1 MSERECVLGCTVPDL
16 HYATCDWYGVA
27 DAQAE
32 LARRAGVDVC
42 AGCAPTPAR
51 DGVMVCDRCYRRMRG
66 HIDNAA
72 DLVGRL
78 RSLADPRKAMV
89 YDAMRS
95 SSGKGAEAPA
105 ATPAD
110 LIDASEDVMRSL
122 RSWAVFVDPRSGV
135 VGGMPAGAGS
145 LAAYD
150 YARSCANVILGDLD
164 RIANNAEDVKQL
176 AEAVLTRHPVD
187 EDGIRPFWSIVDAVS
202 RYRLE
207 RPHAA
212 HVVDADADETLEVS
226 AVAEWRDRLITKDE
240 AILPRYAGS
249 LATLKRWRADEGLVP
264 RAITQGPMGRV
275 TWFRESEVLE
285 IRAKMRARVGRPRS
299 ASRAA
304 HAKR

>member
-1 MSERECVLGCTVPDL
+1 MSERGCELGCTVPDL
-16 HYATCDWYGVA
+16 HYATCAWYGVQE
-27 DAQAE
+27 AQVDLAE
-32 LARRAGVDVC
+32 RAGVAAVC
-42 AGCAPTPAR
+42 KGCVPAPAR
-51 DGVMVCDRCYRRMRG
+51 DGVMICDRCYRRMRG

-105 ATPAD
+105 PTPAD

-122 RSWAVFVDPRSGV
+122 RSWAVFVDPRSGI

-150 YARSCANVILGDLD
+150 YARSCANVILGDFD
-164 RIANNAEDVKQL
+164 RIANSADDVKQL
-176 AEAVLTRHPVD
+176 AEAVLVRHPVD
-187 EDGIRPFWSIVDAVS
+187 EDGVRPFWSIVDAVS

-207 RPHAA
+207 RPDAA
-212 HVVDADADETLEVS
+212 HVVDADAGETLEVS

-240 AILPRYAGS
+240 AARAKYAGS
-249 LATLKRWRADEGLVP
+249 ERTLKRWREREGLVP

-275 TWFRESEVLE
+275 TWFREAEVLE
-285 IRAKMRARVGRPRS
+285 IREKMRARVGRPRKEEVT
-299 ASRAA
+299 A
-304 HAKR
+304 